1 MNQMTDFSNPPL
13 GFVLVFL
20 LFSLI
25 FISNS
30 YKLWF
35 KTDEY
40 YKDLYKS
47 LTNEKTPYPFKNFF
61 LKRLQNRKRWEV
73 EQKLFSLLGIAA
85 VIAADALVVVTYLG

>member
-1 MNQMTDFSNPPL
+1 MTKPSF

-20 LFSLI
+20 FFSLL
-25 FISNS
+25 FLSNS

-40 YKDLYKS
+40 YKDLYNS

-61 LKRLQNRKRWEV
+61 LKRLENKQSWLFW
-73 EQKLFSLLGIAA
+73 QKMFSLLGIAA
-85 VIAADALVVVTYLG
+85 VIMADVLVVAAYLG

>member
-1 MNQMTDFSNPPL
+1 MTQPPF

-20 LFSLI
+20 LFSLL
-25 FISNS
+25 FLSNS

-40 YKDLYKS
+40 YKDLYNS

-61 LKRLQNRKRWEV
+61 LKRLENRRRWEV
-73 EQKLFSLLGIAA
+73 EQKIFSFIGIAA
-85 VIAADALVVVTYLG
+85 VIAADVIVVAAYLK